1 MTLTIFRIML
11 LRLWNNPLE
20 LVLIFVVPV
29 AFFSLFAM
37 IFSHG
42 IATSENKR
50 VRVGIIDPG
59 QSELASQLVEVFE
72 KNKAIN
78 CQRPTKRSEETSIED
93 FVLEIQA
100 TKQFDLLVRVVPPE
114 APPAEEIAEEPAQS
128 RSRQS
133 GRSPQVTLI
142 TDGQNPMALAIVQAI
157 VQGFF
162 LQQAAEARLAGLPA
176 IEFRQRPDEKQA
188 REPPSNPSEQ
198 VPRHKRMSLKTLS
211 KIRDVDEVFTEE
223 ATDFTDET
231 NSQTINWPQRA
242 DPADPTAANPTDD
255 DENRAEGSRDSDAS
269 ASEELDFVV
278 QNPQSGNQQ
287 HPQVAMYAAGIAV
300 LFLLFSTTGNA
311 ATLLEEQETG
321 TLDRILG
328 SQAGLIDVIFGK
340 WLWLFVLGIVQITV
354 MFTWAD
360 LVFGI
365 HLRDHL
371 LGFLVMTAS
380 TSAATASFGMFL
392 ATVSGSRAQLSAL
405 SVLLILSMSA
415 LGGSMIPRFVMS
427 TRMKE
432 IGQWT
437 FNAWAIDGYQKVFW
451 YQLPI
456 KSLQNEVFV
465 LCGSAIIL
473 GLLSLILSRRWKPA

>member
-1 MTLTIFRIML
+1 
-11 LRLWNNPLE
+11 
-20 LVLIFVVPV
+20 V
-29 AFFSLFAM
+29 
-37 IFSHG
+37 
-42 IATSENKR
+42 
-50 VRVGIIDPG
+50 
-59 QSELASQLVEVFE
+59 
-72 KNKAIN
+72 
-78 CQRPTKRSEETSIED
+78 
-93 FVLEIQA
+93 
-100 TKQFDLLVRVVPPE
+100 
-114 APPAEEIAEEPAQS
+114 
-128 RSRQS
+128 
-133 GRSPQVTLI
+133 
-142 TDGQNPMALAIVQAI
+142 
-157 VQGFF
+157 
-162 LQQAAEARLAGLPA
+162 
-176 IEFRQRPDEKQA
+176 
-188 REPPSNPSEQ
+188 
-198 VPRHKRMSLKTLS
+198 
-211 KIRDVDEVFTEE
+211 
-223 ATDFTDET
+223 
-231 NSQTINWPQRA
+231 
-242 DPADPTAANPTDD
+242 
-255 DENRAEGSRDSDAS
+255 S

-340 WLWLFVLGIVQITV
+340 WLWLFVLGVVQITV

-371 LGFLVMTAS
+371 SGFLVMTAS

-473 GLLSLILSRRWKPA
+473 GLLSLILSRRWRPA

>member
-72 KNKAIN
+72 KNKAID
-78 CQRPTKRSEETSIED
+78 CQRPTKRNKETSIED

-100 TKQFDLLVRVVPPE
+100 TKQFDLLVQVVPPE

-162 LQQAAEARLAGLPA
+162 LQRAAEARLAGLPA

-255 DENRAEGSRDSDAS
+255 DENRAEVSRDSDAS

>member
-29 AFFSLFAM
+29 GFFSLFAM

-72 KNKAIN
+72 KNKAID
-78 CQRPTKRSEETSIED
+78 CQRPTKRSEETSTED

-100 TKQFDLLVRVVPPE
+100 TKQFDLLVRVDPPE
-114 APPAEEIAEEPAQS
+114 EEPAEEPAQS
-128 RSRQS
+128 VSRQS
-133 GRSPQVTLI
+133 GRSPQVILI

-162 LQQAAEARLAGLPA
+162 LQRAAEARLAGLPA
-176 IEFRQRPDEKQA
+176 TEFRQRPDEKQA
-188 REPPSNPSEQ
+188 RERPSNPSEQ

-242 DPADPTAANPTDD
+242 DPADPADH
-255 DENRAEGSRDSDAS
+255 DENRAERSEAHEVS

-340 WLWLFVLGIVQITV
+340 WLWLFVLGVVQITV

-371 LGFLVMTAS
+371 SGFLVMTAS

-473 GLLSLILSRRWKPA
+473 GLLSLILSRRWRPA